1 MGVFRERSDLA
12 IFLGSKTTIARTLPA
27 VLCSDSREELW
38 FCDSEIFRG
47 NPMLR
52 LHTQV
57 LVTSSKLYKQVS
69 WACLGKGKNHRLPQ
83 SWEEQPCS
91 GPALGSTQ
99 GQRSLWRARSYSLS
113 NGSPG
118 FPLSLDYHHLKS
130 WVLDTGPPGIS
141 SGIGKVSL
149 DILLQQ
155 VTSVQKSDLQEM
167 TPWEAEG
174 HRDSAVVT
182 SAHDATA
189 WATSLLWVLVSSL

>member
-1 MGVFRERSDLA
+1 MTWPYSWALRQPSRGP
-12 IFLGSKTTIARTLPA
+12 FLP
-27 VLCSDSREELW
+27 CSALTPEKN
-38 FCDSEIFRG
+38 CDSVIRK
-47 NPMLR
+47 
-52 LHTQV
+52 
-57 LVTSSKLYKQVS
+57 SSGETRCLGFTRRFWSPPANYKQVS

-174 HRDSAVVT
+174 HRDSAVVRR
-182 SAHDATA
+182 AHDATA
-189 WATSLLWVLVSSL
+189 